1 MTEPMEYK
9 LFWYPGSCARMSFVA
24 LEEIGAPWELNV
36 VDRIADEPSYRDVN
50 PKGKVPALVAEGR
63 TFTENPALLTF
74 LARRHP
80 EARLLPAPE
89 SSAGQEALE
98 LMSWF
103 AAGVHPAITRQRIPQ
118 LFCDDPGSFE
128 SISARARALLEESFG
143 LIERRLGNGPWILG
157 EEWTIVDVYVLW
169 LWFRATGSG
178 MDGAPYPNCID
189 HAGRCQE
196 RPSVATALDREELE
210 FRRLREDGKIPDS
223 IPDFQAG
230 RAPIF

>member
-1 MTEPMEYK
+1 MTDSSEYR

-36 VDRIADEPSYRDVN
+36 VDRIANEPSYREVN

-63 TFTENPALLTF
+63 TFTENPAILTY

-80 EARLLPAPE
+80 EARLLPAPD
-89 SSAGQEALE
+89 SLASQEALE

-103 AAGVHPAITRQRIPQ
+103 SAGIHPAITRFRLPQ
-118 LFCDDPGSFE
+118 LFCDDPGAFE

-143 LIERRLGNGPWILG
+143 LLEERLGGRDWMFG
-157 EEWTIVDVYVLW
+157 DEWAIVDAYVLW

-178 MDGAPYPNCID
+178 MDGTPFPNCIS
-189 HAGRCQE
+189 HARRCQE

-210 FRRLREDGKIPDS
+210 FRRLREEGKMPDS
-223 IPDFQAG
+223 VPDYQAG
-230 RAPIF
+230 RAPVY